1 MSLSH
6 RSLAAMVLAL
16 ATSAA
21 SIACG
26 PSRARDVAGDR
37 VNRRWGAQD
46 ASVEPSA
53 AGNDVPA
60 PPPAEKNDEGPA
72 GPLPHVLARANTRAL
87 AMDDARIYYGDAR
100 EDAVFAVAKEGGD
113 PVRIARRAPV
123 AGSLALDDG
132 KLVWIASPGNV
143 VLRTDLRTS
152 TTTTLR
158 EGGIF
163 VDVAASRGEV
173 FVAEAAGAGGTLYRI
188 GSAGTTRIATLD
200 ALPRA
205 LAVSNDDVVVATSTK
220 LLRLARAGGAVQT
233 IATGA
238 GFSSPQIDGE
248 FVDVAANDAS
258 GSGIVVVRLPKQG
271 GRAVE
276 VGRAE
281 RRTPVHASEGEIFFV
296 TGGKPRL
303 VALAA
308 NGGGRRVLSEADAL
322 ANTTAMTADAKSVFV
337 ATNDGDDGLVLSVA
351 RPAGGT
357 LRDGSTAAAASPVQ
371 SP

>member
-1 MSLSH
+1 MSPL
-6 RSLAAMVLAL
+6 RTTLAATTFAL
-16 ATSAA
+16 AVGAI

-46 ASVEPSA
+46 ASAEPSG
-53 AGNDVPA
+53 AGNVPA
-60 PPPAEKNDEGPA
+60 PPPAEKNDQGPT
-72 GPLPHVLARANTRAL
+72 GPLPHVVARANTRAL
-87 AMDDARIYYGDAR
+87 AMDESRIYYGDAR
-100 EDAVFAVAKEGGD
+100 EDAVFAVAKEGGE

-152 TTTTLR
+152 ATTTLR

-163 VDVAASRGEV
+163 VDVAASRGDV
-173 FVAEAAGAGGTLYRI
+173 FVAEAAGAGGALYRI
-188 GSAGTTRIATLD
+188 GGDGTTRIATFD

-205 LAVSNDDVVVATSTK
+205 LAVSNDEVVVATSTK
-220 LLRLARAGGAVQT
+220 LLRLPRAGGTPQT

-238 GFSSPQIDGE
+238 GFSSPQIDGD

-258 GSGIVVVRLPKQG
+258 GSGIVVVRWPKQG

-276 VGRAE
+276 MGRAE
-281 RRTPVHASEGEIFFV
+281 RRSPVHVSAGEIFFV
-296 TGGKPRL
+296 TGDKPRL

-308 NGGGRRVLSEADAL
+308 GGGGRRILSEADAL
-322 ANTTAMTADAKSVFV
+322 ANTTAMTADAQRVFV

-351 RPAGGT
+351 RAAADPP
-357 LRDGSTAAAASPVQ
+357 RDESTATAASPVTA
-371 SP
+371 P